1 MVLESFEAK
10 HCGLADISTDI
21 EADITAEISTDIAAD
36 ITADIT
42 ANITSDIADE
52 DFSINYPLYQMAL
65 VDSCNAEIHHY
76 QLLLLKCVFFLLDN
90 NQHLVPF

>member
-1 MVLESFEAK
+1 MLESFEAK

-21 EADITAEISTDIAAD
+21 E
-36 ITADIT
+36 ADIT